1 MTEEQKSAI
10 LDSSEVPWQF
20 FLPIFL
26 KSRKRLHK
34 HNLRKGV
41 NFMKNV
47 TLINIPNTVADGAA
61 KPICIRLAFF
71 LILIKYDMGSLTKNV

>member
-1 MTEEQKSAI
+1 MISTKELKYYIRKLELSLIEREKKYLENESDLYLGATEEQKSAI

-47 TLINIPNTVADGAA
+47 
-61 KPICIRLAFF
+61 
-71 LILIKYDMGSLTKNV
+71 IL